1 MFCDTETT
9 SETGQRESPRSGTAS
24 ESLIASWLMQKPLRT
39 ARASFSDGYS
49 CTAFESCFG
58 FAARTSIHLT
68 VRNGDVP
75 SLRLNANLTKLAHYN
90 DLGPAKNDPSSFNFV
105 LPTSN

>member
-1 MFCDTETT
+1 M
-9 SETGQRESPRSGTAS
+9 P
-24 ESLIASWLMQKPLRT
+24 KPLRT

-58 FAARTSIHLT
+58 FATRISIYLT

-75 SLRLNANLTKLAHYN
+75 SLRLNANLTTPAHYN
-90 DLGPAKNDPSSFNFV
+90 DLDLAKNDPSSFDR
-105 LPTSN
+105 LST